1 MDEEGARIMTSF
13 AYVEGFDYPR
23 ALRQAMLDM
32 KAEGKGPA
40 FWAPLAIFAT
50 PGHHRHQDSL

>member
-1 MDEEGARIMTSF
+1 MTSF